1 MKPLFWD
8 STEIDPW
15 TGLPFTWDSPNPN
28 VTWDGL
34 LEPGDPGFV
43 PYPSTL
49 LPQARSKYKAK
60 SKRKTHTPKSDYIKN
75 RDDEFAAQ
83 LATFKNNIGD
93 HIATFSLTPAQ
104 ITSQAAD
111 ADYLAFIL
119 ASQEVCSNCSQQ
131 WTAWKDIVRDGTAP
145 PGTAQPVDAPM
156 SDPVPAVA
164 PGIEA
169 RFRALVKIIKAHPA
183 YNASIGESL
192 GIEGAAQTGPDFA
205 TFKPVLELELRG
217 SLVFIKWTWQG
228 QSDYLDM
235 IEIQVDRG
243 TGGGFVFLCQ
253 DTTPGYADTTALP
266 AAPAKWGYKAIFRDG
281 TQRVGQWSDVVT
293 ITVGG

>member
-1 MKPLFWD
+1 MKPLHWD
-8 STEIDPW
+8 AINPF
-15 TGLPFTWDSPNPN
+15 TGTPFTWDDPNLKFVN
-28 VTWDGL
+28 DIGMY

-49 LPQARSKYKAK
+49 LPQAPSKSK
-60 SKRKTHTPKSDYIKN
+60 SKRKTHMPKSDYIKH
-75 RDDEFAAQ
+75 RDDEFASQ

-93 HIATFSLTPAQ
+93 HTATFSLTAAQ

-156 SDPVPAVA
+156 PDPVPAVA

-217 SLVFIKWTWQG
+217 GLVFIKWTWQG
-228 QSDYLDM
+228 QSAYLDM
-235 IEIQVDRG
+235 IELLVDRSG
-243 TGGGFVFLCQ
+243 SGGGFATLAQ
-253 DTTPGYADTTALP
+253 DTTPGYLDTTALP
-266 AAPAKWGYKAIFRDG
+266 AAPVKWSYKAIFRVGD
-281 TQRVGQWSDVVT
+281 QRVGQWSDVVT

>member
-15 TGLPFTWDSPNPN
+15 TGQAYTWDSPNPN

-49 LPQARSKYKAK
+49 LPQAPSKSK
-60 SKRKTHTPKSDYIKN
+60 SKRKTHMPKSDYIKS

-93 HIATFSLTPAQ
+93 HTAAFGLSPAQ
-104 ITSQAAD
+104 ITGQAAD
-111 ADYLAFIL
+111 ADYLAFVL

-156 SDPVPAVA
+156 PDPVPAVA

-192 GIEGAAQTGPDFA
+192 GIEGAAHTGPDFA
-205 TFKPVLELELRG
+205 VFKPEFDLVLTG
-217 SLVFIKWTWQG
+217 GQVLVRWTWQG
-228 QSDYLDM
+228 QSAFLDM
-235 IEIQVDRG
+235 IEILVDRG
-243 TGGGFVFLCQ
+243 GGAGFVFLAQ
-253 DTTPGYADTTALP
+253 DTTPGYVDATPLP
-266 AAPAKWGYKAIFRDG
+266 ATAQKWSYKAIFRVGD
-281 TQRVGQWSDVVT
+281 QRIGQWSDVVS